1 MSDMSELKNI
11 LVEERMAHPNELG
24 YCTFISYKDI
34 EREEQK
40 EESIEDEL
48 NSLDM

>member
-1 MSDMSELKNI
+1 
-11 LVEERMAHPNELG
+11 MAHPNELG

-34 EREEQK
+34 KREEHK